1 MILFCDTSALAKL
14 FIEEEHSA
22 LMIETADRASTVAVC
37 RIAWVE
43 LIAAMARRVREAPAD
58 SDLIDLGRNQFELS
72 WRDFAIVEINQKLM
86 RLAGEI
92 AEAFALRAYD
102 SVQLAAAKTLHDGS
116 GQKIL
121 FACVDKR
128 LQKASAVMGMQAVN
142 PD

>member
-72 WRDFAIVEINQKLM
+72 WRDFAIVEINQKLI
-86 RLAGEI
+86 RLAGEM

-116 GQKIL
+116 SQKIL
-121 FACVDKR
+121 FACFDKR

>member
-1 MILFCDTSALAKL
+1 MLSRAQNGEIIEVTSHNKPIA
-14 FIEEEHSA
+14 
-22 LMIETADRASTVAVC
+22 
-37 RIAWVE
+37 RITGIPA
-43 LIAAMARRVREAPAD
+43 AD

-72 WRDFAIVEINQKLM
+72 WRDFAIIDINEKLM

-92 AEAFALRAYD
+92 AEAFALSAYD

-121 FACVDKR
+121 FACFDKR